1 MLFEDFE
8 LNKYMNESPP
18 SDSSFTTMQEIKE
31 LNRIPIDKA
40 FVEKYDDMGKVF
52 VDIVGYDD
60 LIPLLVNG
68 SVESILKIKKHHNR
82 PRPKQVADSFN
93 IQLDYEFLPS
103 MDTPSYPSG
112 HSAQAT
118 LVANVLS
125 DKYPKLRNELQQAA
139 RLTSYSRNVA
149 HEHYKSDSTFGI
161 EIGNDMYEHLKEKNY
176 I

>member
-18 SDSSFTTMQEIKE
+18 GNSSFTTMQEIKE
-31 LNRIPIDKA
+31 LSRIPIDKA
-40 FVEKYDDMGKVF
+40 FVEKYDDMGEVF
-52 VDIVGYDD
+52 VNIVGYDD
-60 LIPLLVNG
+60 LIPLIVN
-68 SVESILKIKKHHNR
+68 SCIEPTMKIKKHHNR
-82 PRPKQVADSFN
+82 PRPKDLAESFN
-93 IQLDYEFLPS
+93 IQLDYKFLPS

-112 HSAQAT
+112 HSLQSA
-118 LVANVLS
+118 LLANVLS

-161 EIGNDMYEHLKEKNY
+161 EIANDMYEHLKEKKY